1 MTFPHKARAHHLG
14 VEQEGGSFNLRVEG
28 FATQQAVGWHRHLRE
43 VRFTPSDLVME
54 SIHPS
59 GLPGNVVAP
68 WKKASKITILEAV
81 FNLLFAKVGASA
93 PRGCCRCNTVLRTTQ
108 SLATVGAC
116 SVSLTFEPFG
126 DASLAELVPA
136 LAGKPHRFDHDLLT
150 DRTFRALDWLQFRGE
165 ELLFRGEGLE
175 SHLCELREE

>member
-1 MTFPHKARAHHLG
+1 MAWLA
-14 VEQEGGSFNLRVEG
+14 
-28 FATQQAVGWHRHLRE
+28 
-43 VRFTPSDLVME
+43 
-54 SIHPS
+54 
-59 GLPGNVVAP
+59 VVAH
-68 WKKASKITILEAV
+68 
-81 FNLLFAKVGASA
+81 
-93 PRGCCRCNTVLRTTQ
+93 CRVVENQKDKTVTETKSTVLRTTQ

>member
-1 MTFPHKARAHHLG
+1 
-14 VEQEGGSFNLRVEG
+14 
-28 FATQQAVGWHRHLRE
+28 
-43 VRFTPSDLVME
+43 ME

-59 GLPGNVVAP
+59 GLPGNVVTP
-68 WKKASKITILEAV
+68 WKKASQITTLEAV

-93 PRGCCRCNTVLRTTQ
+93 LRRCCRCNTVLRTTQ
-108 SLATVGAC
+108 GLATVRAC
-116 SVSLTFEPFG
+116 SVPLTFEPSG
-126 DASLAELVPA
+126 DASLAELVLA

-150 DRTFRALDWLQFRGE
+150 DRTFRALDWLQFKGE